1 MFEIVD
7 DYGKNGIHIKNCL
20 SKEECEQILKF
31 IELNKNNPEYD
42 LFERNRSYIDVYA
55 MKNFLDSYTGIFPE
69 DNLFNLLKERTD
81 KAAKIYLNQNKL
93 DSSNYNFSQPESDIV
108 YKEEGDCKNFS
119 IKSWK
124 IGAGLRDH
132 VDTYSLFDKT
142 IVSCVFSIIV
152 YLNDDYEGGE
162 LVLMPS
168 AVMLPKGRTA
178 EHKRSSDITIRPSAG
193 SMVIVDAEIVHR
205 VEPPTSG
212 KRMTTDRPIYLL
224 Q

>member
-7 DYGKNGIHIKNCL
+7 DYGKNALHIKNCL
-20 SKEECEQILKF
+20 SKEECDQILQF
-31 IELNKNNPEYD
+31 VELNKNNPEYD

-69 DNLFNLLKERTD
+69 DNLFSLLKERSD
-81 KAAKIYLNQNKL
+81 KAAEIYLNQNKL
-93 DSSNYNFSQPESDIV
+93 DPSNYNFSKSILNV
-108 YKEEGDCKNFS
+108 LNKIGDCKNFS

-132 VDTYSLFDKT
+132 VDTYSLFDKSV
-142 IVSCVFSIIV
+142 VSCVFSIII

-178 EHKRSSDITIRPSAG
+178 DHKRSSDITITPSAG